1 MPGFRTWLNDLP
13 TDRKAELAGGYNP
26 SVLNAVEDI
35 DWHKNRDT
43 HDRVRPILSRL
54 CAHYLLSE
62 REEGRAVD
70 PVASFHLGNGAS
82 VEQINWL
89 ADTSEKGLTQSFG
102 FMVNYAYRPFQI
114 ERNHEAYVK
123 RSRIAASTKVR
134 AMLRERS

>member
-1 MPGFRTWLNDLP
+1 MACRPIAR
-13 TDRKAELAGGYNP
+13 RELAGGHDP
-26 SVLNAVEDI
+26 SVLNGVEDT
-35 DWHKNRDT
+35 DWHKNSGARD
-43 HDRVRPILSRL
+43 RLRPLLSWL

-123 RSRIAASTKVR
+123 RSRIAASAKVK
-134 AMLRERS
+134 AMLRKRS